1 MPSTFSH
8 SIKFD
13 EAAQRLALPALG
25 QGRRSRP
32 ARKKIRRRKLLEM
45 PQNPQRQ
52 VHALLGVFC
61 RRLDGEKK
69 RLMLEQRD
77 YGILLNL

>member
-1 MPSTFSH
+1 MPESRKNLKPEKCFS
-8 SIKFD
+8 K
-13 EAAQRLALPALG
+13 
-25 QGRRSRP
+25 
-32 ARKKIRRRKLLEM
+32 
-45 PQNPQRQ
+45 PQTPKNPL
-52 VHALLGVFC
+52 HALLGVFC